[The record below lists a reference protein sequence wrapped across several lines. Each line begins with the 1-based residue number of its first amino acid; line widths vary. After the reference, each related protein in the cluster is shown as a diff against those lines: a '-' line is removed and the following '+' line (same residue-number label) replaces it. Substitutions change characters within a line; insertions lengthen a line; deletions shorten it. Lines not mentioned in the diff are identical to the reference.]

1 MDLHDDTD
9 LDHALDAVRAEIARL
24 QETERS
30 VAAIAVTGRSHDR
43 TVEVDLQGYGTVAGV
58 KISPEAMD
66 RHDHRSLSGAI
77 MEAVSDAVRQTF
89 QQTAEHFPELG
100 LADADADDQHAGPE
114 ADPHTADAAPTVA
127 VSAWRQG
134 ATT

>member
-9 LDHALDAVRAEIARL
+9 LDDALDAVRAEIARL

-89 QQTAEHFPELG
+89 QQAAEHFPELD
-100 LADADADDQHAGPE
+100 LADADDQHAGPE
-114 ADPHTADAAPTVA
+114 ADPRTADAAPTVA